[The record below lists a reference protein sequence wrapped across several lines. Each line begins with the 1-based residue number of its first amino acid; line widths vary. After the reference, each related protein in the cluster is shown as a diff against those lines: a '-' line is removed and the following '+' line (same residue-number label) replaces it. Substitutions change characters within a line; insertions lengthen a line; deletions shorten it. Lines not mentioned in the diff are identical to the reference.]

1 MKKLDVVSVSCSD
14 GITPFYSP
22 NLFSWFLELMKDVLP
37 LENKAWCTALVLF
50 IFFLVFLSRNVLFL
64 VRA

>member
-1 MKKLDVVSVSCSD
+1 MKKLGVVFVSCSD

-37 LENKAWCTALVLF
+37 LENNAWCTAL
-50 IFFLVFLSRNVLFL
+50 IFFNIFPCFL
-64 VRA
+64 VT